1 MSYTD
6 FKIKDSDIVGKG
18 VVSAPDKLEGTAQ
31 ENKALFDRLIRE
43 AVKPLFNALVDQ
55 LVTDMDPEAAGAL
68 CMALSAHNES
78 DKAHED
84 IRELARQGGKDGV
97 SPTVEVTQVEGG
109 HKVDVTDK
117 DGTKSFT
124 VSDGKDGKDG
134 KDGES
139 AAMPMVRGEYNITD
153 NRYEV
158 TDDGGVLPEVQTGSG
173 GSHVGKG
180 SQLILVPLQSNGA
193 QGPSLSINGGEPV
206 EIRRRA
212 DKNQGTD
219 EQGPSATLPIGAGV
233 LIRGVPYT
241 LTFCGLYWLVDSLI
255 RDSELDDKLSKSA
268 GGRVGTEAE
277 HVDLYPERVEIGE
290 NSNLRFASSVNGVYV
305 MAETTRNDKPTL
317 ALYGDEN
324 DEPVTLTNVDTPTKN
339 LDAANKKYVD
349 EAVKSAGG
357 GAGITDLGTDADN
370 GWPDSPLI
378 DAAVESGEYT
388 MTDADEYRMRISV
401 QRNDSEGGYSWLT
414 QLAWGGEPGGPMY
427 MRYGNRRDANSDW
440 VWSDWFWNVQNNG
453 KLPNPY
459 ALTFTGAVKVSYD
472 GSAPLTVEVPSG
484 GGGEE
489 REWGKL
495 GYIDFSVF
503 SGEIKLEGLDNFT
516 EFLILWDGVKNSST
530 VASGYTAIIN
540 GKSITSFDAI
550 PSGKEGST
558 DTHGYTYLRFNGLF
572 WEIRRSGGAIST
584 SNFQMNSNNAL
595 YPYNIVLDV
604 GKATTIEFGY
614 STAAYA
620 ATSGKITIWGR

>member
-1 MSYTD
+1 MKGIISGG
-6 FKIKDSDIVGKG
+6 SVG
-18 VVSAPDKLEGTAQ
+18 AAMT
-31 ENKALFDRLIRE
+31 
-43 AVKPLFNALVDQ
+43 
-55 LVTDMDPEAAGAL
+55 PEVRYIPGPTGA
-68 CMALSAHNES
+68 
-78 DKAHED
+78 
-84 IRELARQGGKDGV
+84 DGV

-109 HKVDVTDK
+109 HQVDVTDK

-134 KDGES
+134 ES
-139 AAMPMVRGEYNITD
+139 AAMPMARGEYNITD

-193 QGPSLSINGGEPV
+193 QGPSLSINGGESV

-305 MAETTRNDKPTL
+305 MAETPRNDKPTL

-427 MRYGNRRDANSDW
+427 MRYGNRSDANSDW

-453 KLPNPY
+453 KLPNPN
-459 ALTFTGAVKVSYD
+459 ALTFTGAAEGSYD

-484 GGGEE
+484 GGGEKAW
-489 REWGKL
+489 RL
-495 GYIDFSVF
+495 ITDFT
-503 SGEIKLEGLDNFT
+503 T
-516 EFLILWDGVKNSST
+516 EED
-530 VASGYTAIIN
+530 
-540 GKSITSFDAI
+540 ITSFDITVDDDGNAF
-550 PSGKEGST
+550 SLDEL
-558 DTHGYTYLRFNGLF
+558 YLITN
-572 WEIRRSGGAIST
+572 AISST
-584 SNFQMNSNNAL
+584 PTAVVINLSFNDVAGYSFGMFGITCGASGADQTAGRNAL
-595 YPYNIVLDV
+595 YVRSISPLIVLQGAWV
-604 GKATTIEFGY
+604 TTNTEGQKTISWAQPKLSSFDTNNSNFPPG
-614 STAAYA
+614 T
-620 ATSGKITIWGR
+620 KITSIKVIKTPSAAMIAAGSRFVILGR